1 MNSSKKI
8 SFLAILTCTLLF
20 ISPSMQSMARGDGHM
35 KQILKELNLTEEQ
48 KTKIKEI
55 MKDFR
60 AEHGKKE
67 DRSREEKREIAQE
80 LDSKIK
86 AILTTEQQT
95 KYEALKAEHKAKKRE
110 KN

>member
-1 MNSSKKI
+1 MNSSKKN
-8 SFLAILTCTLLF
+8 SFLILLTCAVLF
-20 ISPSMQSMARGDGHM
+20 ITPTMRSSARGDGHM
-35 KQILKELNLTEEQ
+35 KQILKELNLTNEQ
-48 KTKIKEI
+48 KSKIKEI

-60 AEHGKKE
+60 SEHGKNE